1 LLVQLEL
8 NKAASDVASWP
19 YLDHDYRG
27 QLHELDEINAESAG
41 LAPICTYTFPKS
53 EGSQTASIVYDGTLY
68 AAIAR
73 YAGAL
78 NCRQGSSREG
88 QPPERPFDPRPCFLG
103 TDFDVPSGMWAMHS
117 YRSDSGPLGGAVI
130 GGAVA

>member
-1 LLVQLEL
+1 MF
-8 NKAASDVASWP
+8 ASWL

-41 LAPICTYTFPKS
+41 ARAHLHVHLPK
-53 EGSQTASIVYDGTLY
+53 EERSQTASIVYDGTLY
-68 AAIAR
+68 AATAR

-103 TDFDVPSGMWAMHS
+103 TDFDVPTGMWAMHN

-130 GGAVA
+130 GGPVA